1 MIENLKTEL
10 KEICLVKNAPPLKLS
25 PLLLFISGFNMGY
38 FKIFLYFSSQY
49 LNSANI
55 QRYLGNLFL
64 LASPRTHVLPALI
77 SDFSSSLLQFIM
89 GLIYKTYS
97 TLLSP
102 DISCIDG

>member
-1 MIENLKTEL
+1 MIKNLGNIVKGIL
-10 KEICLVKNAPPLKLS
+10 FNKNARTSQLS

-55 QRYLGNLFL
+55 QKYLGNLFL
-64 LASPRTHVLPALI
+64 LVFPKTHILPALI

-89 GLIYKTYS
+89 SLIYKTYS
-97 TLLSP
+97 TLLSL
-102 DISCIDG
+102 DILCIDG